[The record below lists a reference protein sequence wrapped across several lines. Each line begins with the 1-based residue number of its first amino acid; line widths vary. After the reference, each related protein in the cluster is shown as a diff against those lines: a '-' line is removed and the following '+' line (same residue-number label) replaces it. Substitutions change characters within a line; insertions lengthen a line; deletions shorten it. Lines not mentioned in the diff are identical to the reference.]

1 MLYIW
6 GGVGDAISI
15 AGAECKRGSMTMSLY
30 SVGVAIAECCGGL
43 GSVDSGACSEASEM
57 AIAFIIDVDGRRANL
72 ASHGSDLSVH
82 LAHGTRL
89 SQLVFAFAQL
99 RQAMGVCL
107 ATVLI
112 DAGGWR
118 NGYPVS

>member
-6 GGVGDAISI
+6 GGVSDAISI
-15 AGAECKRGSMTMSLY
+15 AGGGCKRGSITISLY
-30 SVGVAIAECCGGL
+30 SIGEAIAESCGGF
-43 GSVDSGACSEASEM
+43 GSVDSGACSEASDA

-112 DAGGWR
+112 DAEGWR
-118 NGYPVS
+118 VESPVS